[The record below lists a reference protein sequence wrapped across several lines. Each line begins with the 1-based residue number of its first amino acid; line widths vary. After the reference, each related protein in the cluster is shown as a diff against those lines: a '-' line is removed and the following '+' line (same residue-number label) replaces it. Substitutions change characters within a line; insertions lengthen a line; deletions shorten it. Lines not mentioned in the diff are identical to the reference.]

1 MFIYRLVLLGKCWH
15 QDPAQRPKPSEIVK
29 TLLENQE
36 LVHACVDVPA
46 TTLLDDSMANFDGRE
61 ANTHVLGEI
70 ESLQSNH
77 FLDSDHVS
85 STLTLTRD
93 ARDDHVGR
101 KHSIKSVAGKA
112 KGHSTLPWRKTSV
125 HS

>member
-1 MFIYRLVLLGKCWH
+1 M
-15 QDPAQRPKPSEIVK
+15 
-29 TLLENQE
+29 
-36 LVHACVDVPA
+36 PA
-46 TTLLDDSMANFDGRE
+46 TTLLDDSMANFDARE

-93 ARDDHVGR
+93 ARDDH
-101 KHSIKSVAGKA
+101 AFN
-112 KGHSTLPWRKTSV
+112 STLEENISAFLNLYLD
-125 HS
+125 